1 MVLSQI
7 ERDPF
12 KTVEM
17 SLANPNLSKQEW
29 EAVRTLTDDHI
40 TIKEIDKCLCVGT
53 WNRNEIL
60 QGQKINLKNEVDYNY
75 KKVTL
80 KMDILCYLVAK
91 SNGFF

>member
-17 SLANPNLSKQEW
+17 PLANPNLSKQEW

-40 TIKEIDKCLCVGT
+40 AIKEIDKCLCVGT
-53 WNRNEIL
+53 WNRNDYLAGAEN
-60 QGQKINLKNEVDYNY
+60 QLK
-75 KKVTL
+75 K
-80 KMDILCYLVAK
+80 
-91 SNGFF
+91 